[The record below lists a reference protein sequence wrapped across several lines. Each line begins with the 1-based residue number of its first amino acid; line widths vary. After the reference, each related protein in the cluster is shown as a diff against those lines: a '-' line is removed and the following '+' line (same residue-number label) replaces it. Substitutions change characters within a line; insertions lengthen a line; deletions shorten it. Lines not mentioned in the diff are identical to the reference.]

1 MDIQMTII
9 SVMVHIPQDEIP
21 VQQASPPPHP
31 SQKACV
37 NHSSSM

>member
-21 VQQASPPPHP
+21 VQQASPPPP
-31 SQKACV
+31 PPPPLTK
-37 NHSSSM
+37 SMCKP